1 MTSDSKIPLF
11 LIDAYKAADFHVFS
25 GSSFILKKDQYS
37 EELHQIFVENAVQSA
52 AFITANNPYSNEL
65 TNEENIDRNKQLENQ
80 LKQMDFEYIPGEG
93 RSRKEDW
100 AEEASFLVLGINKM
114 TSCELGKQ
122 FEQNAIVW
130 CDKDAVPR
138 LILLR

>member
-1 MTSDSKIPLF
+1 MISDSKIPLF

-25 GSSFILKKDQYS
+25 ESPFVLKIDQYS
-37 EELHQIFVENAVQSA
+37 EELHQIFVKNAVQSA
-52 AFITANNPYSNEL
+52 AFITAYNPYSNEL
-65 TNEENIDRNKQLENQ
+65 TNEENIQRNKELENL
-80 LKQMDFEYIPGEG
+80 LKQKDFEYIPSEG
-93 RSRKEDW
+93 RSSNEDW
-100 AEEASFLVLGINKM
+100 AGEASFLILGINQM

-130 CDKDAVPR
+130 SDKDAVPR